1 MRRIFGLFSVSYISY
16 KSSYKI
22 LQHLRT
28 YGATCRVRT
37 LKDDNLFFHC
47 VLRGFLNKLTE
58 K

>member
-1 MRRIFGLFSVSYISY
+1 MRRISGLFSASYISY

-22 LQHLRT
+22 LQRLRA
-28 YGATCRVRT
+28 YGTDCRVRT
-37 LKDDNLFFHC
+37 LKDDNLFFHR